1 VIFLLLAVQIEIN
14 AELGRK
20 DINKTLT
27 VGDPFEVVVTVNHP
41 RGMEIS
47 MPYVDALEPF
57 MIIDQSSQRIEEGG
71 MIKNLYRYEL
81 VCFDTGELELSSFR
95 CVMRSDSLIDT
106 LLSNRVDVKV
116 ASVLPVDMQ
125 DINDIKG
132 AVRFPNFRPLIIGAI
147 ILFIAALGYLA
158 YHYLRKLR
166 KARAL
171 AKPLPPP
178 WVEAILALERIPV
191 DEWLSRGMIKKY
203 YYSLSEILKRY
214 LERRFEFK
222 ALEQTTTEI
231 VDNMRTL
238 RIPQRDKFNTFFTS
252 ADLVKYAKYVPP
264 GSEIASA
271 IDAAKDL
278 VNKTKPDDPAQESK

>member
-1 VIFLLLAVQIEIN
+1 MIFLLLALQIEIN
-14 AELGRK
+14 AELNRK

-27 VGDPFEVVVTVNHP
+27 VGDPFEVVVTVSHP

-47 MPYVDALEPF
+47 MPYVDTLEPF
-57 MIIDQSSQRIEEGG
+57 MVIDQSSQRIEEGG
-71 MIKNLYRYEL
+71 MIRNLYRYTL
-81 VCFDTGELELSSFR
+81 VCFDTGELKLPPFI
-95 CVMRSDSLIDT
+95 CLMRSDSLIDT
-106 LLSNRVDVKV
+106 LLSNNIDIKV
-116 ASVLPVDMQ
+116 ASVLPADMQ

-132 AVRFPNFRPLIIGAI
+132 AVRFPNFKPLIVGAI
-147 ILFIAALGYLA
+147 IVLIAVFGYLA
-158 YHYLRKLR
+158 YHYVRKLS

-191 DEWLSRGMIKKY
+191 DEWLARGLIKKY

-214 LERRFEFK
+214 LERRFEFR
-222 ALEQTTTEI
+222 AVEQTTTEI

-238 RIPQRDKFNTFFTS
+238 KIPQRDEFNRFFTS

-264 GSEIASA
+264 SSEIASA
-271 IDAAKDL
+271 VDAAKAL
-278 VNKTKPDDPAQESK
+278 VNKTRPDDSVQEIT